1 MLRYTGSLSA
11 PPCTE
16 NARWIIF
23 KTPIGIRLKQL
34 DYFRKLRTTPK
45 TATDKNQLEYE
56 IPQII
61 GDNYREIQRK
71 DDVYTVYENYMI
83 QDEHMA
89 SPRKVVGSAKS
100 LKLVGNSDNQATTQ
114 HSISGLSYITFT
126 TAIVFLVKLNTPYIV

>member
-1 MLRYTGSLSA
+1 M
-11 PPCTE
+11 
-16 NARWIIF
+16 
-23 KTPIGIRLKQL
+23 KQL

-100 LKLVGNSDNQATTQ
+100 LKLVGNGDNQATTQ

-126 TAIVFLVKLNTPYIV
+126 TAIVFLVKLNTPFIV

>member
-1 MLRYTGSLSA
+1 M
-11 PPCTE
+11 
-16 NARWIIF
+16 
-23 KTPIGIRLKQL
+23 KQL
-34 DYFRKLRTTPK
+34 DFFRKLRTTPK

-83 QDEHMA
+83 QDEHIE

-100 LKLVGNSDNQATTQ
+100 LKLVGNGDNQATTQ
-114 HSISGLSYITFT
+114 DSTSVFSHIIST
-126 TAIVFLVKLNTPYIV
+126 TASFFLVKLNTQYIV

>member
-1 MLRYTGSLSA
+1 M
-11 PPCTE
+11 
-16 NARWIIF
+16 
-23 KTPIGIRLKQL
+23 KQL

-56 IPQII
+56 IPQVI
-61 GDNYREIQRK
+61 GDNYRKVQRK

-100 LKLVGNSDNQATTQ
+100 LKLVGNGDNLATTQ
-114 HSISGLSYITFT
+114 HTTSAFIYITST
-126 TAIVFLVKLNTPYIV
+126 TAIIFLVKLNTQYIE